1 MTRILF
7 RVALIC
13 VWVALFFY
21 ERKKAKKKRAAEAQ
35 AELEQKFT
43 PPPDSAEALAAEA
56 QQAMEALPKGTPEER
71 QAFERNTFA
80 LYLATGA
87 VMSLRERLDEFTEVK
102 LFVLPDRLAW
112 RTLSKSWQ
120 TSYDRYEDF
129 HANYVELGRTVP
141 ELGADA
147 PFSALN
153 SLAELSALT
162 ELVVRE
168 LHKEPRLQELTPA
181 ADGCSYQAMVSAGD
195 GQEVPTDPKARLEWQ
210 MKQLLKEKA

>member
-1 MTRILF
+1 MTRII
-7 RVALIC
+7 VMVC
-13 VWVALFFY
+13 VWIALYFY
-21 ERKKAKKKRAAEAQ
+21 YREKNKKKRAAEAQ

-71 QAFERNTFA
+71 QAIEGNTFA

-87 VMSLRERLDEFTEVK
+87 VMSLRERLDDFTELK

-112 RTLSKSWQ
+112 RTLNKGGWQ
-120 TSYDRYEDF
+120 TRYDRYEDF
-129 HANYVELGRTVP
+129 HANYAELGRIVP

-153 SLAELSALT
+153 SQAELSALT
-162 ELVVRE
+162 ELIVRE
-168 LHKEPRLQELTPA
+168 LHKEPRLQELSPA
-181 ADGCSYQAMVSAGD
+181 ADGRGYQAMVSAGD